1 MTLSLPQLRRL
12 ASEVAREV
20 DPSLEVFAT
29 TNPEGAVD
37 YTELILTVHNRADGP
52 ARIVVGIRRGASEA
66 DIRNLLR
73 NHLRERMLELDDE
86 SIV

>member
-1 MTLSLPQLRRL
+1 MPLSLPQLRRL
-12 ASEVAREV
+12 AFEVARDV

-37 YTELILTVHNRADGP
+37 YTELILTVHNRGGEP
-52 ARIVVGIRRGASEA
+52 GRIVVGINRGASESE
-66 DIRNLLR
+66 IRNLLR
-73 NHLRERMLELDDE
+73 AHLRVRLLELDDE